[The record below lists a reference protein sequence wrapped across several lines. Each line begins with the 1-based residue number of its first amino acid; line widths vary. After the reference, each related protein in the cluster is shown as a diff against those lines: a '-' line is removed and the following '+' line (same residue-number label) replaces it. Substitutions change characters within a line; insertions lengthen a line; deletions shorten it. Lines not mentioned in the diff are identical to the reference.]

1 MTSSPLNVYSSFI
14 GFRASEDL
22 NARIDRFSHAL
33 GRRKSDVIR
42 YLLVSCLNAYE
53 TDRDA
58 IAKIRQELY

>member
-1 MTSSPLNVYSSFI
+1 MTTELVNVYNSFV
-14 GFRASEDL
+14 GFRTSDDL
-22 NARIDRFSHAL
+22 NARLQRFSTVL

>member
-1 MTSSPLNVYSSFI
+1 MLYNRVI

-22 NARIDRFSHAL
+22 EARLERFSHVL
-33 GRRKSDVIR
+33 GRQRSDVIR

-53 TDRDA
+53 TDRQA